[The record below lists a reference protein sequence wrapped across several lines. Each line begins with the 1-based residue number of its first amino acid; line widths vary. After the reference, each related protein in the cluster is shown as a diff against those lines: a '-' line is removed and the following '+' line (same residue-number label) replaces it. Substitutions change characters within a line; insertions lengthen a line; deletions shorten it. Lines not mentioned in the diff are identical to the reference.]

1 MPSES
6 RAPAARL
13 LTAAAAACLL
23 LSACG
28 GEAASPGPGEGASA
42 AVVTTAEV
50 TMAPWRDTIS
60 ALGTVKAR
68 ESVTITAKVSETV
81 DRVHFDSGDEVEA
94 GATLITLSGNQ
105 QQAALQ
111 AAEAAAKEAEQ
122 QFRRGSELVG
132 QQLIARSQ
140 VDTQRATLD
149 AARARVTQMRA
160 DIGDRRIRAPFAGM
174 LGIRQVS
181 PGALVT
187 PGTVVATLDDLARV
201 HVDFPVPEVHLA
213 QLQQGQS
220 LTGTSVA
227 WPGAG
232 FDGEVSSIDTRVDP
246 ATRAVT
252 VRGDFPNPDR
262 RLRPGML
269 MQVQLGQASREALVV
284 PEIAVVQVGRDTFV
298 WRMRGDGTVE
308 TANIVV
314 GERRAGSVEVVKGL
328 AAGDRIVVEGTG
340 KLRPGMAVEE
350 AAPVPAAETDRESG
364 AGAPAA
370 SDAPPA
376 RDASGG

>member
-1 MPSES
+1 MPSDP
-6 RAPAARL
+6 RAPAARF
-13 LTAAAAACLL
+13 LTVAAVACVL

-28 GEAASPGPGEGASA
+28 GDAAPSGPRDGGQA

-50 TMAPWRDTIS
+50 AMAPWRDTIS
-60 ALGTVKAR
+60 ALGTVRAR

-81 DRVHFDSGDEVEA
+81 DQVHFDSGDEVEA

-140 VDTQRATLD
+140 LDTQRATRD
-149 AARARVTQMRA
+149 AALARVAQMRA
-160 DIGDRRIRAPFAGM
+160 DIGDRRIRAPFSGM

-187 PGTVVATLDDLARV
+187 PGTVVATLDDLSRV

-213 QLQQGQS
+213 QLAQGQP
-220 LTGTSVA
+220 LVGTSVA
-227 WPGAG
+227 WPGAE
-232 FDGEVSSIDTRVDP
+232 FAGEVSSIDTRVDP

-269 MQVQLGQASREALVV
+269 MQVQLGQASRDALVV

-298 WRMRGDGTVE
+298 WRVRDDNTVE
-308 TANIVV
+308 TASIAV
-314 GERRAGSVEVVKGL
+314 GERRAGSVEILEGL
-328 AAGDRIVVEGTG
+328 SEGDRIVVEGTG
-340 KLRPGMAVEE
+340 KLRAGMAVQE
-350 AAPVPAAETDRESG
+350 AAPAKAGPAPAQDEPRPAAAA
-364 AGAPAA
+364 AG
-370 SDAPPA
+370 
-376 RDASGG
+376 G